1 MLRPGATRA
10 PAKMNLT
17 LEILAPRAD
26 GYHGVRSVMLPIA
39 LYDEIRWEPAERFT
53 FRIEGDAPADEN
65 NLVLRA
71 LRALDIAP
79 ALDVTLVKNIPAG
92 GGLGGGSSDA
102 AAILRAAA
110 NGAFGDVSER
120 DYVGI
125 ARSLGSDVPFFL
137 VETGALVEATGE
149 RVTALGALPEWW
161 AVVVLPGVG
170 VATAAAYKALDAARG
185 AQYTPRARN
194 TSPSVVAVEAVQ
206 RSNFEAANRAAQNDF
221 EPIIASMEPRVA
233 AALQALRQSG
243 ARLAM
248 LCGSGSS
255 CVALAETQQEAEA
268 IAASVSSFQTCVVP
282 LHHAE
287 SWRRER
293 VSR

>member
-1 MLRPGATRA
+1 MVRPGATRA
-10 PAKMNLT
+10 PAKLNLT

-26 GYHGVRSVMLPIA
+26 GYHGVRSVMLPLA
-39 LYDEIRWEPAERFT
+39 LYDEIRWDPAERFA
-53 FRIEGDAPADEN
+53 FRIEGDAPADES
-65 NLVLRA
+65 NLVIRA
-71 LRALDIAP
+71 FRALDIAP
-79 ALDVTLVKNIPAG
+79 AIDVTLIKNIPAG

-102 AAILRAAA
+102 AAIVRAAA
-110 NGAFGDVSER
+110 RGAFGDIDEC

-137 VETGALVEATGE
+137 AETGALVEATGE

-161 AVVVLPGVG
+161 AVVVLPGVA
-170 VATAAAYKALDAARG
+170 VATAGAYEMLDAARRTG
-185 AQYTPRARN
+185 YTPRPRN
-194 TSPSVVAVEAVQ
+194 SSPSLLAVEAIQ
-206 RSNFEAANRAAQNDF
+206 RSDFEAAARAAQNDF
-221 EPIIASMEPRVA
+221 EPVIASSEPRVA
-233 AALQALRQSG
+233 AALQALRDSG

-255 CVALAETQQEAEA
+255 CVALAETQEEAEK
-268 IAASVSSFQTCVVP
+268 IAARMRSFRTCVVP

>member
-1 MLRPGATRA
+1 
-10 PAKMNLT
+10 MNLT

-26 GYHGVRSVMLPIA
+26 GYHGVRSVMLPLA

-53 FRIEGDAPADEN
+53 FRIEGDAPADES
-65 NLVLRA
+65 NLVVRA
-71 LRALDIAP
+71 FRALDLVP
-79 ALDVTLVKNIPAG
+79 ALDVTLVKHIPAG

-102 AAILRAAA
+102 AAILREAAR
-110 NGAFGDVSER
+110 GAFGDVGER

-161 AVVVLPGVG
+161 AVVVLPGVA
-170 VATAAAYKALDAARG
+170 VATAAAYKALDAQRG
-185 AQYTPRARN
+185 AQYTPRPRN
-194 TSPSVVAVEAVQ
+194 SSPSLLAVEAVQ
-206 RSNFEAANRAAQNDF
+206 RSDFEAATRIAQNDF
-221 EPIIASMEPRVA
+221 EAVIASTEPRIAV
-233 AALQALRQSG
+233 ALRALRESG
-243 ARLAM
+243 AAVAM

-255 CVALAETQQEAEA
+255 CVALAQTQQEAES
-268 IAASVSSFQTCVVP
+268 IAARMPSFQTRVVP